1 MWREEEKK
9 YKCPKCQDKE
19 MYYVSKPDY
28 SGMVWCECH
37 KVREAERMM
46 SKSGLSREIQEKRFD
61 NFDDTEPWQKEI
73 KAAAIEYGKA
83 CMKAKSEGRPLPWF
97 FISGQPGCVDSETEY
112 FDGKGWKRIADYDGG
127 KVLQYEPKSK
137 KATLVIP
144 SRYIKKDAEE
154 MYLIQT
160 KRGTVNQVLSSDHNF
175 AYVTSKGNMQKKPFY
190 EVKTMHEQAKQG
202 FSGGVE
208 TTFFFDGGG
217 IELTDNEI
225 RIMCAV
231 IADGSFRKKQRKC
244 FVKLKKERKKERMR
258 EILSGIDYKEYKKS
272 DGYSD
277 FRFYAP
283 RREKVFSEYW
293 YGCNNHQLQIIA
305 EEVFKWDGSEN
316 GKRKQFS
323 TTIKETADFVQ
334 FALSSCGVRATIA
347 IDERVGKKTCY
358 TVIASSGK
366 SVVKIAHDEENKAQ
380 ITRFVPDDGKQ
391 YCFTVETG
399 YLVLRR
405 NRRIFI
411 TGNCGKTHLC
421 TALCGAFLKKGIP
434 VQYMQ
439 WVREARRMKS
449 IVMERDYE
457 SEFQKFV
464 DCEMLYIDDLL
475 KQSSKANGLNPNEAD
490 GRLLFEI
497 LNQRLLEKKP
507 TIISSEWRLM
517 DDLMVYDDGIFSR
530 VWEMAD
536 SGRFAIGVA
545 RGEDRNYRLKGKTK
559 DEGAD

>member
-61 NFDDTEPWQKEI
+61 NFDDTDPWQKEI
-73 KAAAIEYGKA
+73 KTAAIEYGKA

-97 FISGQPGCVDSETEY
+97 FISGQPG
-112 FDGKGWKRIADYDGG
+112 
-127 KVLQYEPKSK
+127 
-137 KATLVIP
+137 
-144 SRYIKKDAEE
+144 
-154 MYLIQT
+154 
-160 KRGTVNQVLSSDHNF
+160 
-175 AYVTSKGNMQKKPFY
+175 
-190 EVKTMHEQAKQG
+190 
-202 FSGGVE
+202 
-208 TTFFFDGGG
+208 
-217 IELTDNEI
+217 
-225 RIMCAV
+225 
-231 IADGSFRKKQRKC
+231 
-244 FVKLKKERKKERMR
+244 
-258 EILSGIDYKEYKKS
+258 
-272 DGYSD
+272 
-277 FRFYAP
+277 
-283 RREKVFSEYW
+283 
-293 YGCNNHQLQIIA
+293 
-305 EEVFKWDGSEN
+305 
-316 GKRKQFS
+316 
-323 TTIKETADFVQ
+323 
-334 FALSSCGVRATIA
+334 
-347 IDERVGKKTCY
+347 
-358 TVIASSGK
+358 
-366 SVVKIAHDEENKAQ
+366 
-380 ITRFVPDDGKQ
+380 
-391 YCFTVETG
+391 
-399 YLVLRR
+399 
-405 NRRIFI
+405 
-411 TGNCGKTHLC
+411 CGKTHLC

-559 DEGAD
+559 DEWAD